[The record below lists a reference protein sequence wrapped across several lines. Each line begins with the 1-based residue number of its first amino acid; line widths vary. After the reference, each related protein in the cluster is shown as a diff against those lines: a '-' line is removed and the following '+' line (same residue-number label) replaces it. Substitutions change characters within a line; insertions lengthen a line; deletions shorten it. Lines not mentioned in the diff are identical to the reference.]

1 MPSIFGLDFG
11 TTNSVAT
18 IIGRPA
24 AGGEERPLVLANR
37 EDNRPHPSVVW
48 YRGAD
53 TVVGR
58 RAKAQLS
65 QLGLGVFGDIVRS
78 PKIYLGLPVGLS
90 VGGVNRPAMDVVADV
105 LKFLRA
111 DALSRGYPGQSFER
125 AVLTIPVSMEG
136 PARRELRQAALM
148 AGIRVQQFVH
158 EPLAALYGHIRA
170 RADYQQHLAQME
182 RRLALVFDWGGGT
195 LDLTLCKFSHGALI
209 QVLNLGDP
217 EVGGDKF
224 DLRLVNLVKSRHE
237 KQHPRVDWSLLSE
250 TANARIIN
258 ACEGAKIDL
267 SENETHTVFVPDILA
282 TSGPEKHLEVE
293 LSRRDLEQA
302 VEDIVRRGLGRIRDL
317 LGSAEIPS
325 SAVEFCLA
333 TGGMVA
339 VPAIRHGLLEIFGM
353 ARLRLVENA
362 ATIISEGAAWIG
374 HDGLKL
380 KLAKPL
386 ELLHAHHAYTPIV
399 HSRTVLPIDGE
410 QIRSVFSM
418 YCVDPRDGFAKFQ
431 FARPKWPDR
440 ESSQDARVPY
450 THLTVEVNPH
460 ANPLEERLEV
470 EVRIDHD
477 LIATVSAESKL
488 VQSKRVKEIH
498 DLEFG
503 LGLDGQIAA
512 ATAEANKAVSDL
524 ADNGTPLLGQGQ
536 GHLPGA
542 VRVRSNVT
550 RGLHDWDLVPGEIIQ
565 KYQPTAD
572 QFLTPLQRAE
582 KMYYVPCSECGRTIY
597 EIERD
602 GCDPCAAKGRALST
616 ADARARREARR
627 TTAA

>member
-1 MPSIFGLDFG
+1 
-11 TTNSVAT
+11 
-18 IIGRPA
+18 
-24 AGGEERPLVLANR
+24 
-37 EDNRPHPSVVW
+37 
-48 YRGAD
+48 
-53 TVVGR
+53 
-58 RAKAQLS
+58 
-65 QLGLGVFGDIVRS
+65 VFGDIVRC
-78 PKIYLGLPVGLS
+78 PKIYLGSPVGLS

-105 LKFLRA
+105 LKFLRD

-125 AVLTIPVSMEG
+125 AVFTIPVSMEG

-170 RADYQQHLAQME
+170 RADYRQHLAQME

-237 KQHPRVDWSLLSE
+237 KQHPGVDWTLLSE

-267 SENETHTVFVPDILA
+267 SENETHTVFVPDILG

-302 VEDIVRRGLGRIRDL
+302 VEDLVRRGLGQIRNL
-317 LGSAEIPS
+317 LDSAEIPA

-339 VPAIRHGLLEIFGM
+339 VPTIRHGLLEIFSM
-353 ARLRLVENA
+353 ARLRVVENA

-410 QIRSVFSM
+410 QIRNVFSM
-418 YCVDPRDGFAKFQ
+418 YCVDPRDGFAKFE

-450 THLTVEVNPH
+450 THLTVEVDPH
-460 ANPLEERLEV
+460 AKPLEERLEV

-477 LIATVSAESKL
+477 LIATVSAESQL
-488 VQSKRVKEIH
+488 VRSKRDKEIH
-498 DLEFG
+498 DL
-503 LGLDGQIAA
+503 L
-512 ATAEANKAVSDL
+512 KL
-524 ADNGTPLLGQGQ
+524 A
-536 GHLPGA
+536 
-542 VRVRSNVT
+542 
-550 RGLHDWDLVPGEIIQ
+550 
-565 KYQPTAD
+565 Y
-572 QFLTPLQRAE
+572 
-582 KMYYVPCSECGRTIY
+582 
-597 EIERD
+597 
-602 GCDPCAAKGRALST
+602 
-616 ADARARREARR
+616 
-627 TTAA
+627 

>member
-18 IIGRPA
+18 IIRPT
-24 AGGEERPLVLANR
+24 AGGPEGPFVLINR
-37 EDNRPHPSVVW
+37 DDNRPHPSVVW
-48 YRGAD
+48 YRGTD

-58 RAKAQLS
+58 KAKAQLS
-65 QLGLGVFGDIVRS
+65 QLGLGVLGDFVRS
-78 PKIYLGLPVGLS
+78 PKIYLGSPVGLS

-105 LKFLRA
+105 LKFLRN
-111 DALSRGYPGQSFER
+111 DALSRRDSGQSFDR
-125 AVLTIPVSMEG
+125 AVFTIPVSMEG
-136 PARRELRQAALM
+136 PARRELRQAALI
-148 AGIRVQQFVH
+148 AGIRVHQFVH

-170 RADYQQHLAQME
+170 RADFRQHVAQME

-209 QVLNLGDP
+209 QVLNLGDS

-224 DLRLVNLVKSRHE
+224 DLRLVNLIKSRHE
-237 KQHPRVDWSLLSE
+237 KKYPAVDWTLLSE
-250 TANARIIN
+250 TANARMIN

-267 SENETHTVFVPDILA
+267 SEYETRTVFVPNILA
-282 TSGPEKHLEVE
+282 ANGPEKDLEVE

-302 VEDIVRRGLGRIRDL
+302 VEDLVRRGLGQIRNL
-317 LGSAEIPS
+317 LDSAEIPA

-339 VPAIRHGLLEIFGM
+339 VPTIRHGLLEIFSM
-353 ARLRLVENA
+353 ARLRVAENA

-386 ELLHAHHAYTPIV
+386 ELLHAHHAYVPIV

-410 QIRSVFSM
+410 QIRNVFSM
-418 YCVDPRDGFAKFQ
+418 YCVDPRDGFAKFE

-440 ESSQDARVPY
+440 ESSQDARAPY

-460 ANPLEERLEV
+460 ARPLEERLEV

-477 LIATVSAESKL
+477 LIATVSAESQL
-488 VQSKRVKEIH
+488 LRSKRDKEIH

-503 LGLDGQIAA
+503 LGLDGQVAA
-512 ATAEANKAVSDL
+512 ATADANEAAIGAANEAE
-524 ADNGTPLLGQGQ
+524 PLLGQGQ
-536 GHLPGA
+536 HHSPGT

-550 RGLHDWDLVPGEIIQ
+550 RGLDDWNLVPGEIVQ
-565 KYQPTAD
+565 DDD

-582 KMYYVPCSECGRTIY
+582 KMYYVPCGCGRTIH

-602 GCDPCAAKGRALST
+602 GCDPCAEKGRALST
-616 ADARARREARR
+616 AEARARREARM
-627 TTAA
+627 TTAV